1 MFRIHYLFNIGA
13 PGPAGIKDYSISECV
28 WQAFYEVAAMSNAE
42 VKLQRDN
49 SYQLVFL
56 LNTPLEF

>member
-1 MFRIHYLFNIGA
+1 MFVPLDQQGSKIIPLV
-13 PGPAGIKDYSISECV
+13 SV
-28 WQAFYEVAAMSNAE
+28 WQAFYEVAAMFNAE